1 MKCTIGIDLG
11 SNSLGIV
18 KFDCENKEVVD
29 SLSYVVRTASSLA
42 DKKIIDD
49 GAIKRV
55 IDALLDAKRKISF
68 EGCQVNAVTTEAM
81 RSATNANE
89 ALFKIKKATG
99 IEFKVISPQDEAKLT
114 LDAVKNRLQII
125 GINRDFV
132 LLDIG
137 GGSTEISFYIGGK
150 IYTKSFKIGIVT
162 IVSEV
167 KDTNRLEDVI
177 LEKVKPIKDF
187 INKYNNDNLVF
198 VSTAGTPSTVAA
210 LKHGLNYETYDAKV
224 VNGTTLTIKE
234 LDLYLNKLLNMS
246 IKERQIA
253 VGVGREDLIIA
264 GILIFKAI
272 FNILNKKE
280 TIVVDDSLREGV
292 ALKACLDI
300 KNQMT

>member
-89 ALFKIKKATG
+89 ALFKIKKTTG

>member
-1 MKCTIGIDLG
+1 MKCVIGIDLG

-29 SLSYVVRTASSLA
+29 SLSYVVRTASSLT

-89 ALFKIKKATG
+89 ALFKIKRATG
-99 IEFKVISPQDEAKLT
+99 IEFKVISPHDEAKLT
-114 LDAVKNRLQII
+114 LDAVKNRLQIM

-167 KDTNRLEDVI
+167 KDTNRLEEVI
-177 LEKVKPIKDF
+177 LERVKPIKDF
-187 INKYNNDNLVF
+187 VDRYNSDNLEF
-198 VSTAGTPSTVAA
+198 VSTAGTPTTVAA
-210 LKHGLNYETYDAKV
+210 LKHGLNYETYNAKI
-224 VNGTTLTIKE
+224 VNGTTLRIDE
-234 LDLYLNKLLNMS
+234 LDFYLNKLLSMN
-246 IKERQIA
+246 IEERQIA